1 MNSNGP
7 NIKSTGVN
15 NMSILKESK
24 LRQKVWLNELR
35 ALSVYL
41 EVIAEIALKIIK
53 EKPTPLQTNKHKN
66 KETNKNQQKKPQNK
80 KPPLQE

>member
-1 MNSNGP
+1 MKSNGP
-7 NIKSTGVN
+7 NIKSIGIN

-35 ALSVYL
+35 ALSIYL

-53 EKPTPLQTNKHKN
+53 EKPTPSQNKQRNKNTNKKN
-66 KETNKNQQKKPQNK
+66 PNK
-80 KPPLQE
+80 KTPPLQE